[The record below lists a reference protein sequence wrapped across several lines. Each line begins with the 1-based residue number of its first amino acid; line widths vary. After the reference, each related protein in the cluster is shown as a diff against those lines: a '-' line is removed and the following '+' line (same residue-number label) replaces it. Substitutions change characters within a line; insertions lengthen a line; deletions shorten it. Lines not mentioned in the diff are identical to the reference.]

1 MRKILCA
8 LALLAFATP
17 LLASDPFVGTWTL
30 NSAKTKYTTGTAPK
44 NVTLVI
50 EEQGASLQVT
60 GTGTTGDGSPISVK
74 YTVPVKGGVGSV
86 MEGDFDG
93 VSSKVVS
100 SHSRVNTFT
109 KAGKEIRTRH
119 AVVSADGKMLSTSV
133 KGTGADGKPVAGED
147 VYDKQ

>member
-1 MRKILCA
+1 M
-8 LALLAFATP
+8 
-17 LLASDPFVGTWTL
+17 
-30 NSAKTKYTTGTAPK
+30 
-44 NVTLVI
+44 
-50 EEQGASLQVT
+50 
-60 GTGTTGDGSPISVK
+60 K

>member
-30 NSAKTKYTTGTAPK
+30 NSAKTKYTTGTAAK
-44 NVTLVI
+44 SVTLVI
-50 EEQGASLQVT
+50 EEQGDSLQVT

-74 YTVPVKGGVGSV
+74 YTVPIKGGVGTV
-86 MEGDFDG
+86 QQGDFDG
-93 VSSKVVS
+93 VNSKLVS
-100 SHSRVNTFT
+100 SHSRLNTFT
-109 KAGKEIRTRH
+109 KAGKELRTRH
-119 AVVSADGKMLSTSV
+119 AVVSADGKTLSTTV
-133 KGTGADGKPVAGED
+133 KGTGADGKPVAGVD